1 MIQTRVSHTSACIR
15 ITWKAV
21 QTHVTGPTLHV
32 SDLVD
37 LGMGH
42 PTCTFYKFPRNVA
55 TSGMGIIFQNHYQRN
70 MIKQKGEN
78 MLKAVVYPGG
88 WDGKGGRRG
97 GSGWETHVHPWLIPV
112 DVWQN
117 HYSTVK

>member
-1 MIQTRVSHTSACIR
+1 
-15 ITWKAV
+15 
-21 QTHVTGPTLHV
+21 
-32 SDLVD
+32 
-37 LGMGH
+37 
-42 PTCTFYKFPRNVA
+42 
-55 TSGMGIIFQNHYQRN
+55 

-97 GSGWETHVHPWLIPV
+97 GSGRETHVHPWLIPV